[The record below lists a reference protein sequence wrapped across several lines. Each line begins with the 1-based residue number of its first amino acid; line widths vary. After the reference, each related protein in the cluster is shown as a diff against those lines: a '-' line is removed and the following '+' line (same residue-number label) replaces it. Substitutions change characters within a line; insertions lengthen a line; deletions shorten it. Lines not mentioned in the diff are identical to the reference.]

1 MHHPSKVLP
10 IKKSISWLLY
20 LLNQQIIVIGIEKG
34 KGNMSIGGYGQP
46 AYAVKNQIM
55 LSLCIIAGCLES
67 VILSPGKEP
76 ISQILLSFSLATAY
90 ALAMASIFAPS
101 TTTRGLAARL
111 SLVSGTISVALVMT
125 RELACKVQ
133 TCRCA
138 NGA

>member
-1 MHHPSKVLP
+1 MRHPSKVLP
-10 IKKSISWLLY
+10 INKSISWLLY
-20 LLNQQIIVIGIEKG
+20 LLNQEIIGMEKG
-34 KGNMSIGGYGQP
+34 KGKMSIGGYGQP
-46 AYAVKNQIM
+46 AYGVKNQIM
-55 LSLCIIAGCLES
+55 LSLCIIAGCLET

-90 ALAMASIFAPS
+90 ALAMVSIFTPS

-111 SLVSGTISVALVMT
+111 SVVSATISVALVMMK
-125 RELACKVQ
+125 ELACKVQ